1 MDNDEAKQSILE
13 RFISDH
19 PDLYEATKARHR
31 NKIGKSALLHKELL
45 TSYQPLV
52 DEGIVRHRVNKS
64 NSYRVHGEYI
74 QIAYRISIRA
84 SDGKWQRID
93 VGKESIKRR
102 VRELRAPHA
111 DRRAPRQAACV
122 CRCAQG
128 AGGGFGVF
136 GAGSDVDLGPAMTT

>member
-1 MDNDEAKQSILE
+1 MDNEESRQSILE

-19 PDLYEATKARHR
+19 PELYETIKARHR
-31 NKIGKSALLHKELL
+31 TKIGKSALLHKDLL
-45 TSYQPLV
+45 AAYQPLV

-93 VGKESIKRR
+93 VGKESIKREFENF
-102 VRELRAPHA
+102 VRRMLIVEYLEKIRAYVDALRAPTE
-111 DRRAPRQAACV
+111 DSEYSVPDLTSIWGPR
-122 CRCAQG
+122 
-128 AGGGFGVF
+128 
-136 GAGSDVDLGPAMTT
+136 